1 VPETEHFI
9 NDGFG
14 WECKRCRES
23 GSGHTP
29 PGDEHAPSGSGHT
42 PPGDAALARF
52 FREGEAEE
60 REPRLSAQAL
70 ARWKDSTRRTL
81 CCARCGVEEDISGGG
96 AV

>member
-14 WECKRCRES
+14 WECKHCRES
-23 GSGHTP
+23 GGR
-29 PGDEHAPSGSGHT
+29 HT

-81 CCARCGVEEDISGGG
+81 RCPRCGVEEDISGGG